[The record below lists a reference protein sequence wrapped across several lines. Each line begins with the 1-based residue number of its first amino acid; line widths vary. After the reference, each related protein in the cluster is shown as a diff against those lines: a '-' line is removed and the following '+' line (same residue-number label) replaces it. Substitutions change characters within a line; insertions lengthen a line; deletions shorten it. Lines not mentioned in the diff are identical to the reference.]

1 MAGAVVLAVG
11 LTGCVAAPPHDP
23 SPTVTVTVTPQ
34 PTGGTDEAS
43 GQFDPGESSAFA
55 KQSTCALGEAGIALL
70 VAGGTAAQAFA
81 SLLVENVDDGRI
93 RELAMRVRDGSDTAD
108 IRAELSER
116 LTAYCAV
123 R

>member
-1 MAGAVVLAVG
+1 MPGAVMLAVG
-11 LTGCVAAPPHDP
+11 LSGCVPAAPLEP
-23 SPTVTVTVTPQ
+23 SPTVTVTVTAQ
-34 PTGGTDEAS
+34 PTESSDAAS
-43 GQFDPGESSAFA
+43 EQPDPSESSAFA

-81 SLLVENVDDGRI
+81 SLVVEHVDDGRI
-93 RELAMRVRDGSDTAD
+93 RELATRVRDGSDTAD

-116 LTAYCAV
+116 LTAYCTV